1 MGNIFSSNVG
11 DIKERWVIR
20 ITLNAGDMPLP
31 NTTDFDRT
39 TIGINYCL
47 YNKDE
52 YDKKLPVI
60 PDLHHMDTVEKN
72 SVMFEG
78 ECAQQWKVSA
88 QSPMP
93 LEFPITKSEYNEAYS
108 LIIWA
113 DPFASAAFFRN
124 GYWKGV
130 IIIDKIS
137 EYKHDESDGKTNK
150 HIIDITLKVSQ
161 SVISYFLDLVEKY
174 TTPNFEPLQEMHDA
188 IKNGDQSALG
198 KLGVMGVSIGSNN
211 NWIYATRND
220 SGEVFIGDYGVDL
233 YDKNYW
239 ISESKKAKNPF
250 DIKWGESNISIY
262 DFKAPIDTLY
272 GAMMRIGNDGRIY
285 SNEGFSNL
293 NWGIVGYQLEV
304 GPDRMIK
311 YAHMDISSGDQA
323 HDDVATGD
331 GQEAAESATINP
343 SIFPAKLDRRKL
355 FLFIV
360 NAISTNDFYTHVG
373 VDKYQKKMEVQQI
386 KKRMEALGI
395 YE

>member
-1 MGNIFSSNVG
+1 
-11 DIKERWVIR
+11 
-20 ITLNAGDMPLP
+20 
-31 NTTDFDRT
+31 
-39 TIGINYCL
+39 
-47 YNKDE
+47 
-52 YDKKLPVI
+52 
-60 PDLHHMDTVEKN
+60 
-72 SVMFEG
+72 
-78 ECAQQWKVSA
+78 
-88 QSPMP
+88 
-93 LEFPITKSEYNEAYS
+93 
-108 LIIWA
+108 
-113 DPFASAAFFRN
+113 
-124 GYWKGV
+124 
-130 IIIDKIS
+130 
-137 EYKHDESDGKTNK
+137 
-150 HIIDITLKVSQ
+150 KVSQ